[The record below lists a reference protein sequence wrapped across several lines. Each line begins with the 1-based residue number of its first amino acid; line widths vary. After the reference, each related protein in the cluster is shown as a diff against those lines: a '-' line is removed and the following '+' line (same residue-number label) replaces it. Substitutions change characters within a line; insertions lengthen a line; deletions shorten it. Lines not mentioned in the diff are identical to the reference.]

1 MQMRP
6 HRPNRQAQRKRNLF
20 IRALLLM
27 IKNNHGPLHLA
38 QPLQLLFY
46 TLLKLPFLNLLGC
59 IAAWMLQPIFP
70 S

>member
-6 HRPNRQAQRKRNLF
+6 HRPNWQVQRKRNLL

-27 IKNNHGPLHLA
+27 IKNDHSPLHLA

-46 TLLKLPFLNLLGC
+46 TLLKLPFLNLLRC
-59 IAAWMLQPIFP
+59 ISARMLKPVFP